1 MIHVQAAATVPEMSP
16 QPRIAAAAAAA
27 EGRRSL
33 IAVKDLLAGRAG
45 AGPCEVEIGCGNGHF
60 LSSYAASRPG
70 TLLIGID
77 IKAKRCRRAR
87 EKAEKR
93 GLANVQIL
101 HGTAEGFL
109 HDLPPCSV
117 DAFHIYFPDPWP
129 KSRHRKRRFFTME
142 TLATMHSRLRGDG
155 RVYFGTDFFDYYL
168 QAKVLLA
175 LHGGFRISDGPAP
188 EPVLTS
194 IYGQR
199 FVEERKTIRIFSAV
213 RLPSPDDQG
222 KKDEH
227 QGKVDGD
234 IQGNE
239 HN

>member
-1 MIHVQAAATVPEMSP
+1 VTGASPSATQRPVQRLTTVEN
-16 QPRIAAAAAAA
+16 
-27 EGRRSL
+27 
-33 IAVKDLLAGRAG
+33 LLAGRAG
-45 AGPCEVEIGCGNGHF
+45 TCGCEVEIGCGNGHF
-60 LSSYAASRPG
+60 LVSYAESRPD

-93 GLANVQIL
+93 RLENVQFL
-101 HGTAEGFL
+101 HVAAETFL
-109 HDLPPCSV
+109 HDLPPCSI

-142 TLATMHSRLRGDG
+142 TLRAMHERLRAGG

-175 LHGGFRISDGPAP
+175 LHAGFRISEGPAP
-188 EPVLTS
+188 EAVLSS

-222 KKDEH
+222 EQDED
-227 QGKVDGD
+227 QGKIHRDV
-234 IQGNE
+234 QGNKR
-239 HN
+239 H

>member
-1 MIHVQAAATVPEMSP
+1 MTALQ
-16 QPRIAAAAAAA
+16 
-27 EGRRSL
+27 
-33 IAVKDLLAGRAG
+33 DLLAGNAG
-45 AGPCEVEIGCGNGHF
+45 GRGCEVEIGCGNGHF
-60 LSSYAASRPG
+60 LTSYAASRPD

-93 GLANVQIL
+93 GLRNVQIL
-101 HGTAEGFL
+101 HVAAEAFL

-142 TLATMHSRLRGDG
+142 TLRSMHGRLRGGG

-175 LHGGFRISDGPAP
+175 LHGGFRLSEGPVP
-188 EPVLTS
+188 EAVLTS

-199 FVEERKTIRIFSAV
+199 FVKARKAVKIFSAV
-213 RLPSPDDQG
+213 RFPSLDDQG
-222 KKDEH
+222 EQDEH
-227 QGKVDGD
+227 QGKVDD
-234 IQGNE
+234 HVQGHE
-239 HN
+239 RR